1 MDRKRI
7 DELVPIYR
15 DGLLDDTI
23 PWWQSRF
30 IDEEHGGFL
39 TYRDADGSLLS
50 TDKPVWVL
58 GRIIWMWSRLYNDVE
73 KRDDW
78 LAVAQHG
85 LDFMQRHAFDA
96 DGRMFWL
103 LTRDGRPLRKRRYLF
118 TETFGA
124 IALAELAQAT
134 GSDELRHRAHQ
145 LFCLILRYHRTP
157 GLLEPKVMPQTRRL
171 KSHAMPMIL
180 LATSQVMR
188 RVNDDPLYD
197 QTIEQSLQEV
207 LGDFVKPEKKCLLE
221 NVQPDGTMPDTPEG
235 RTVLPGHAIETA
247 WFIMEEARRRNDA
260 ALVGSAT
267 QILEWS
273 LDFGWDTEHGGILYY
288 VDCDGKPAEPYEH
301 ELKLWW
307 PHNEA
312 LYACLLAHHLTGDDK
327 WAAWYERVHDWAFAH
342 FPDRAHGEWYGY
354 LRRDGTVSCPVK
366 GNLWKGP
373 FHLPRM
379 QLYCWKLL
387 EQMRASESGG

>member
-7 DELVPIYR
+7 NALIPIHR

-73 KRDDW
+73 RRDDW

-85 LDFMQRHAFDA
+85 MDFMQRYAFDA
-96 DGRMFWL
+96 DGRMFWS

-134 GSDELRHRAHQ
+134 GSDELLQRAHR

-157 GLLEPKVMPQTRRL
+157 GLLEPKVFPQTRKL

-180 LATSQVMR
+180 LATAQVMR
-188 RVNDDPLYD
+188 RVNNDPLYD
-197 QTIEQSLQEV
+197 ETIEQSLQEV
-207 LGDFVKPEKKCLLE
+207 LGDFVKPAKKCLLE
-221 NVQPDGTMPDTPEG
+221 NVQPDGSMLDTPEG
-235 RTVLPGHAIETA
+235 RSVLPGHAIETA
-247 WFIMEEARRRNDA
+247 WFIMEEARRRNDT
-260 ALVGSAT
+260 ALVSSAT

-273 LDFGWDTEHGGILYY
+273 LDFGWDAEHGGIVYY
-288 VDCDGKPAEPYEH
+288 VDCNGKPAEPYEH

-307 PHNEA
+307 VHNEA

-327 WAAWYERVHDWAFAH
+327 WAAWYERVHDWTFAH

-379 QLYCWKLL
+379 QLYSWKLL
-387 EQMRASESGG
+387 EQMRASEPTA